1 MIFRHVEVS
10 IFAILRVFR
19 SSLDSYLII
28 FLSLTLK
35 LKKYCCTRGNMTLLS
50 WEREKTENIIIYEV
64 ELVLAIN

>member
-1 MIFRHVEVS
+1 MPQ
-10 IFAILRVFR
+10 
-19 SSLDSYLII
+19 YN
-28 FLSLTLK
+28 TLALLPLPNKSPTTAEREK